1 MKKVVFSV
9 VLIIVSF
16 IAGWEGFNW
25 YYNVDDLYDC
35 NSFRREVIH
44 AYERQDSLIWN
55 IIEDNNLL
63 DTDGSDNM
71 SDFLENSN
79 KLDSLYMTQM

>member
-1 MKKVVFSV
+1 MKKVAFSV

-16 IAGWEGFNW
+16 IAGWESSNW
-25 YYNVDDLYDC
+25 YYSVDG
-35 NSFRREVIH
+35 EIIH
-44 AYERQDSLIWN
+44 AYERQDSLMWN
-55 IIEDNNLL
+55 IIEENNLL

-71 SDFLENSN
+71 SDFLKNSS

>member
-1 MKKVVFSV
+1 MKKVAFSV
-9 VLIIVSF
+9 VLIIISF

-25 YYNVDDLYDC
+25 YYKVDEC
-35 NSFRREVIH
+35 NNLSKEVIH
-44 AYERQDSLIWN
+44 VYERQDSLIWK
-55 IIEDNNLL
+55 IIEENNLL

-79 KLDSLYMTQM
+79 KLDSLYRTQM